1 MRIVRYVV
9 SRILKLAGNLSK
21 GVFFAVHFVWPS
33 LRLTIPERAG
43 PLVRPASNHPIPK
56 IVWQTNFSRRVSLNI
71 YANYLFNRIMAP
83 TFEFRLLDDDG
94 ADAFI
99 ATCDER
105 TQANYRR
112 LQIGAAKAD
121 FWRVLTVYHYGGAY
135 MDMDAGLV
143 WPLGFTLGGRRELYI
158 TDQGDRLT
166 NYFFASAPNSP
177 QIAEMISIINR
188 NIEENVLKSVW
199 DITGPSVFNTAL
211 RGKDVQ
217 IEHRTT
223 VCVQGLITNE
233 FFQYLDRPA
242 GKWTKEQQTKRVTS
256 PDKPASS

>member
-21 GVFFAVHFVWPS
+21 GAFFAVHAIRPS

-43 PLVRPASNHPIPK
+43 PLVKTTSNHSIPR

-94 ADAFI
+94 IAAFI
-99 ATCDER
+99 ATCDGR
-105 TQANYRR
+105 TQANYAR
-112 LQIGAAKAD
+112 LQIGAARAD
-121 FWRVLTVYHYGGAY
+121 FWRLLTVNYHGGVY

-143 WPLGFTLGGRRELYI
+143 WPLGFTLGDRRELYI
-158 TDQGDRLT
+158 TDQGDRVT
-166 NYFFASAPNSP
+166 NYFFASASSSP
-177 QIAEMISIINR
+177 LIEDMVLIVNQ
-188 NIEENVLKSVW
+188 NIEEGVLTSVW
-199 DITGPSVFNTAL
+199 DITGPAVLGTVL
-211 RGKDVQ
+211 RGRDVS
-217 IEHRTT
+217 IEDRRIT
-223 VCVQGLITNE
+223 CVQGLITNE

-242 GKWTKEQQTKRVTS
+242 GKWTKEQQTKSVTS
-256 PDKPASS
+256 PN